1 MAVQSSQLHQ
11 SLAAQTA
18 AAANISAQL
27 NQSRQQAGLLSLSAK
42 NLSVIAVRI
51 GQEAAGLK
59 VLSLFYD
66 EFAQRAIKVSNEI
79 NQLAADIALNSVKRW
94 RSEMFRLK
102 MEQVLRHPPAFSGEL
117 LNHKMQLVAATSAHL
132 KQNTDGACQAL
143 ESHLEELLTFMQSM
157 QVIAINA
164 RVEAG
169 NLPLHKAQLDDLSA
183 KIDIT
188 TQKILENVHACQHRM
203 KEIKQP

>member
-1 MAVQSSQLHQ
+1 MANNLTQLHH

-18 AAANISAQL
+18 AAADISAQL
-27 NQSRQQAGLLSLSAK
+27 NQSRKQASLLSLSAK

-66 EFAQRAIKVSNEI
+66 EFAQKSIKVSNKI
-79 NQLAADIALNSVKRW
+79 NQLAANIAANSVKRW
-94 RSEMFRLK
+94 RSELFQQK
-102 MEQVLRHPPAFSGEL
+102 VEQVLCSQPQHSQDL
-117 LNHKMQLVAATSAHL
+117 LVRKLQLRQHSCLQL
-132 KQNTDGACQAL
+132 KQQTDTACQTL
-143 ESHLEELLTFMQSM
+143 EGYLEELLTFMQSM

-169 NLPLHKAQLDDLSA
+169 NLPLHKAQLDDLSE

-188 TQKILENVHACQHRM
+188 TRSILDNVHACQHRM
-203 KEIKQP
+203 KDIK

>member
-1 MAVQSSQLHQ
+1 MAKQIHHLHH

-18 AAANISAQL
+18 AAADISAQL
-27 NQSRQQAGLLSLSAK
+27 NQSRKQAGLLSLSAK

-66 EFAQRAIKVSNEI
+66 EFAQKAIKVSNEI
-79 NQLAADIALNSVKRW
+79 NKLAAKIALNSVKRW
-94 RSEMFRLK
+94 RSELFRQK
-102 MEQVLRHPPAFSGEL
+102 VEQVLSTPPLYSREL
-117 LNHKMQLVAATSAHL
+117 LHNKINLGQAISNQL
-132 KQNTDGACQAL
+132 KQQTDSACQKL
-143 ESHLEELLTFMQSM
+143 EGYLEELLTFMQSM

-169 NLPLHKAQLDDLSA
+169 NLPLHKAQLDDLSE
-183 KIDIT
+183 KIDLT
-188 TQKILENVHACQHRM
+188 TRSILENVHACQHRM
-203 KEIKQP
+203 KEIR